1 MKLKVIIAHT
11 YYQQPG
17 GEDQVYEAEAD
28 LLESRGHD
36 VVRYKL
42 HNDEVREMGRWAL
55 AKATVWN
62 GRVRKEL
69 GELVRRHRADVV
81 HFHNTF
87 PLISPAAYGAAMA
100 AGAAVVQTLHNFR
113 LLCVNPVL
121 LREGRICEECVGKA
135 VAWPGVYHGCYRG
148 SRSASAVLAMT
159 TAVHWAL
166 GTWKGKVDRYIAPSG
181 FARAK
186 LIEGGLPAEK
196 IATKRHFV
204 NPDPGIGDGS
214 GGYAVFVGRLA
225 REKGLAT
232 LLKAWSQLKV
242 GIPLKIVGDGPM
254 AGLVRDAGQG
264 GRIEWLGRKPAA
276 EVHRIIGQASLL
288 VLPSECYE
296 TFGRVVA
303 EAYAKGTPVI
313 ASRLGAL
320 AELVEHGRTGLLFG
334 PGDADDLAGQVEAM
348 LADPQRLAKMRRE
361 ARAEFEGKYAGS
373 RNYVQMMAIYEEAV
387 AAQKQRK
394 DRGRGVVLER

>member
-1 MKLKVIIAHT
+1 MRIIIAHT

-28 LLESRGHD
+28 LLESEGHD

-42 HNDEVREMGRWAL
+42 HNNEVREMGRWSL

-62 GRVRKEL
+62 GRVRTEL

-87 PLISPAAYGAAMA
+87 PLISPAAYGAARA

-121 LREGRICEECVGKA
+121 LRDGRICEECVGKA
-135 VAWPGVYHGCYRG
+135 VAWQGVYHGCYRG

-186 LIEGGLPAEK
+186 LIEGGLPAEQ
-196 IATKRHFV
+196 IATKRHLV
-204 NPDPGIGDGS
+204 NPDPGVGDGS

-232 LLKAWSQLKV
+232 LLKAWAKLKT
-242 GIPLKIVGDGPM
+242 GIGLKIVGDGPM
-254 AGLVRDAGQG
+254 VALVRNAAQG
-264 GRIEWLGRKPAA
+264 GQIEWLGRKPAA
-276 EVHRIIGQASLL
+276 EVMRIIGKASFL
-288 VLPSECYE
+288 VAPSECYE

-303 EAYAKGTPVI
+303 EAFAKGTPVI

-348 LADPQRLAKMRRE
+348 LGDAERLAKMRRE
-361 ARAEFEGKYAGS
+361 ARAEFEAKYTGS
-373 RNYVQMMAIYEEAV
+373 RNYEQMMRVYEEAV
-387 AAQKQRK
+387 AVRKQRGPM
-394 DRGRGVVLER
+394 DREVVVER